1 MSAVQAL
8 SYLRE
13 RGVTV
18 ELDGGNL
25 VLSGADDLSAKTI
38 ERLRELKT
46 EIVNLLQAEAAEA
59 FLAAIQKNL
68 ARSPHAHAA
77 RTGRRH
83 SIPRTDRLTPRSEC
97 QGLCEEVKRLPAS
110 PAHPGL

>member
-38 ERLRELKT
+38 ERPPRVE
-46 EIVNLLQAEAAEA
+46 
-59 FLAAIQKNL
+59 
-68 ARSPHAHAA
+68 
-77 RTGRRH
+77 GRNRH
-83 SIPRTDRLTPRSEC
+83 SITGGSCRGIPCRDPNHLAGS
-97 QGLCEEVKRLPAS
+97 AY
-110 PAHPGL
+110 AHPGRASRRHNSANS

>member
-59 FLAAIQKNL
+59 FLAAIQKIWPE
-68 ARSPHAHAA
+68 ARM
-77 RTGRRH
+77 
-83 SIPRTDRLTPRSEC
+83 LTPQEQAEDTQFRE
-97 QGLCEEVKRLPAS
+97 QIVLLREANAKVYAKK
-110 PAHPGL
+110 